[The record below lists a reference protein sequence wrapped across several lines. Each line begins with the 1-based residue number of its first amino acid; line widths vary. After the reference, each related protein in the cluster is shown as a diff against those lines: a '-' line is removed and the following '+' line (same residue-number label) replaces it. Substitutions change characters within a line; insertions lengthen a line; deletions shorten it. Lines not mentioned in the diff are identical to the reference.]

1 MPNNLFDSYE
11 IVTGLFYNQRTSS
24 YFKFLQTND
33 SVKMVP
39 VKEVKFK
46 EIIKQIRFPMWLLQQ
61 VLELKWRRGKIPL
74 R

>member
-46 EIIKQIRFPMWLLQQ
+46 EIIKQKDIQ
-61 VLELKWRRGKIPL
+61 I
-74 R
+74 